1 MGKSHT
7 NAMECPICF
16 CADPTYVINC
26 GSTTEHKICDTCEVQ
41 LRMKSP
47 ATRDGRVLKCPMCRG
62 EEKVPGKRTAFSY
75 EYELSQLYAAPAA
88 AVRAPAPVR
97 VSALPV
103 RVPVV
108 PVRVTPAERDWAQ
121 VADSIRD
128 LPRDLQERYIRMYPR
143 LRPYFEIYDPLE
155 EVIDLV
161 NMIDRQP
168 FAAQVAPANRAAMR
182 PPSPVEHHAFCQSGN
197 REAGA
202 CRTRGKTERK
212 CSHPGCAKFVCRS
225 CRQCLT
231 H

>member
-1 MGKSHT
+1 MGKRQT

-26 GSTTEHKICDTCEVQ
+26 GSTTEHKICDSCEVQ

-62 EEKVPGKRTAFSY
+62 EEKVPGKRTSFSY
-75 EYELSQLYAAPAA
+75 EYELSQLYSAPVA
-88 AVRAPAPVR
+88 RAPAPVR
-97 VSALPV
+97 V
-103 RVPVV
+103 
-108 PVRVTPAERDWAQ
+108 TQAEQDWGQ
-121 VADSIRD
+121 LADSLRD
-128 LPRDLQERYIRMYPR
+128 LPRDLQDRYVRIYPR
-143 LRPYFEIYDPLE
+143 LRPYFEIYNPLE

-161 NMIDRQP
+161 NAIDRQP

-182 PPSPVEHHAFCQSGN
+182 PPNPVEYHAFCQSGN
-197 REAGA
+197 RAVGV
-202 CRTRGKTERK
+202 CPTRGKTERK

>member
-1 MGKSHT
+1 
-7 NAMECPICF
+7 MECPICF

-26 GSTTEHKICDTCEVQ
+26 GSTTEHKICDSCEVQ

-75 EYELSQLYAAPAA
+75 EYELSHLYAAP
-88 AVRAPAPVR
+88 PAPVR
-97 VSALPV
+97 APRV
-103 RVPVV
+103 RI
-108 PVRVTPAERDWAQ
+108 TPADEDWQQ
-121 VADSIRD
+121 VAYSIRD
-128 LPRDLQERYIRMYPR
+128 LPRDLQDRYIRMYPR
-143 LRPYFEIYDPLE
+143 LRPYFEIYNPLE

-161 NMIDRQP
+161 NAIDRQP
-168 FAAQVAPANRAAMR
+168 FAAQVAENRNAVRAPA
-182 PPSPVEHHAFCQSGN
+182 EYHAFCQSGN
-197 REAGA
+197 REAGV

-212 CSHPGCAKFVCRS
+212 CSHPGCTKFVCRS